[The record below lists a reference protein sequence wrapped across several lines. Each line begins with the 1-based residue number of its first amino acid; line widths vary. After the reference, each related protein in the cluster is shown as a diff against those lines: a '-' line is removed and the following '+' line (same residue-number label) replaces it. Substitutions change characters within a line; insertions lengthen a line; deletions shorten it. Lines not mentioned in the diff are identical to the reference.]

1 MNRVA
6 QLEIP
11 EGMIDLG
18 AGQPSPFLLPLE
30 RIREAAA
37 ACTADADWQSLAY
50 GYPQGHGLLRESL
63 ARFLSDAYGFAVGPE
78 NLLITAGASQAL
90 DLICTLFTRPGD
102 TVLVEEPTYFLALG
116 IFADHGLEVVSV
128 PMDASGIKLDA
139 LEEALAQTTP
149 ALLYTIPTF
158 HNPAGVILSRSRRKA
173 LIELSRRHGLRIV
186 ADEVYQLL
194 DLGDAPP
201 RPLAAYGEA
210 GQVLSLGS
218 FSKILAPGLRLG
230 WIQAAPEPLHPLAEC
245 GLLDSGGGMNPFT
258 AAVVR
263 QFIELG
269 WQAEHLAFLKQTY
282 QSRMAAMDRT
292 LESEFGDAAFFHAVR
307 GGYFRWVRMDEGV
320 DTAPLLTRAKSN
332 GVSFQ
337 PGVRFSVRDGLANY
351 FRISWAY
358 YQEDDLAE
366 GIRRIAQAL

>member
-230 WIQAAPEPLHPLAEC
+230 WIQAAPEPLRPLAEC

-269 WQAEHLAFLKQTY
+269 WQAEHLAILKQTY

-307 GGYFRWVRMDEGV
+307 GGYFRWVRMDEGM

-366 GIRRIAQAL
+366 GIRRIAQVL

>member
-269 WQAEHLAFLKQTY
+269 WQAEHLAILKQTY

-307 GGYFRWVRMDEGV
+307 GGYFRWVRMDEGM

-366 GIRRIAQAL
+366 GIRRIAQVL

>member
-269 WQAEHLAFLKQTY
+269 WQAEHLAILKQTY

-351 FRISWAY
+351 FRISWAF